1 MPRWLSITLLVIA
14 LIIFLVAIVLNVA
27 NVVFMRKVKE
37 EVDFLFGSNLKK
49 ERQVIQ
55 KEDLLG
61 LPLPVQKWLE
71 RSGIIGKEKI
81 VFARLKQK
89 GSMRL
94 KEDGPWMRAEAEQYF
109 TTDKPGFIWKAKVH
123 MAPSIYFAGMD
134 KYREGKGSMSIK
146 VLSLIPVVDAR
157 GPEVDQGTLLRYLGE
172 MAWFPTAALNDY
184 IKWEPVDSNSARAT
198 MSYKGVT
205 ASAVFTFDN
214 NGDLAGLIAK
224 RYRETGGKYVLDDW
238 EVIAKDYKEFQGI
251 RIPDKLEVIWKL
263 KTGDF
268 TWYRVEVTNAEYNN
282 PEV

>member
-1 MPRWLSITLLVIA
+1 M
-14 LIIFLVAIVLNVA
+14 
-27 NVVFMRKVKE
+27 VFTRKVKE